1 MEAKA
6 TANNIRMSARKV
18 RLVIN
23 EVRGYEFPEA
33 VDILKNM
40 PKKAAGIALKAVLSA
55 GANAKVVNP
64 DIVESDLYV
73 KKIYVDEGPTWKRFR
88 PRARGRADRILR
100 RTSRLTVVLSDE

>member
-6 TANNIRMSARKV
+6 TANYIRMSARKM
-18 RLVIN
+18 RLVVN

-40 PKKAAGIALKAVLSA
+40 PKKAARITLKAIKSA
-55 GANAKVVNP
+55 AANAKVMNP
-64 DIVESDLYV
+64 DIAEEDLYV
-73 KKIYVDEGPTWKRFR
+73 KKIYVDEGPTWKRYR

-100 RTSRLTVVLSDE
+100 RTSKLTVVLSDE